1 MLRIWPI
8 PVRVLQLQQWP
19 LIMIQAF
26 QWVMY

>member
-8 PVRVLQLQQWP
+8 PVPALQLQQWP